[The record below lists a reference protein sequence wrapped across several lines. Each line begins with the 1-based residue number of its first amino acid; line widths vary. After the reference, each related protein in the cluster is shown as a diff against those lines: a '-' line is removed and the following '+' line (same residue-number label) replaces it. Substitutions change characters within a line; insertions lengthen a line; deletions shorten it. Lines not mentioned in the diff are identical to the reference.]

1 MTATDPT
8 DVIHATHV
16 AFFEHFFRRVASL
29 DIDKQDLKRY
39 VAFVNHKIDDLL
51 LRGEAIASANGR
63 DVIEGF
69 DLPITKGLQECIH
82 CFERSEMHDELAPV
96 LDRLLQRP
104 PLDRALSDEADAQL
118 ALIAGGLGIALAQS
132 FKIIDPEIK
141 NPSSE
146 HWQRSFELFDLL
158 L

>member
-1 MTATDPT
+1 VIAANPTDPT
-8 DVIHATHV
+8 HATHV
-16 AFFEHFFRRVASL
+16 AAFERFFRRAASL

-39 VAFVNHKIDDLL
+39 VAFINHKIGDLL
-51 LRGEAIASANGR
+51 LRAEATASANGR
-63 DVIEGF
+63 DIIEPL

-82 CFERSEMHDELAPV
+82 HFDRMVERDELAPV

-104 PLDRALSDEADAQL
+104 PLDRAPSEDTEAQL
-118 ALIAGGLGIALAQS
+118 VSIAGGLSLALAQS

-141 NPSSE
+141 NPNSE
-146 HWQRSFELFDLL
+146 SWQRSFVLFDLL